1 MWIPLGV
8 ICRLTGWSCVMLPFF
23 DGFNPTGFIWKAP
36 RYKIENCLKYT
47 KCTNSIEMIA
57 IK

>member
-1 MWIPLGV
+1 MI
-8 ICRLTGWSCVMLPFF
+8 PFF
-23 DGFNPTGFIWKAP
+23 DGFNPTGFISKAP
-36 RYKIENCLKYT
+36 RYKIENFLKYT